1 MYEVMK
7 AMEADS
13 SVNITALRVDGG
25 MTVNKLLM
33 QFQADICGVGT
44 KHECVISDNV
54 RDSPISSYVC

>member
-1 MYEVMK
+1 
-7 AMEADS
+7 MEADS